1 VVMAGAG
8 SAVVRRQLG
17 SKLRQLRL
25 AAGKDVADV
34 VTAGLASKAK
44 MSRIEGGKGP
54 VKIADVRALC
64 WLYGASAE
72 TTEALAAL
80 APGTQ
85 QEDWWETYEN
95 VVVPDWFGLYVGLE
109 QSASRLRCF
118 DPELVH
124 GLLQT
129 EDYARAVIE
138 SEDTLEPKV
147 IAQRLQFRMDRQRRV
162 LDGHPDLTVVL
173 GAGALSLVVGSPDA
187 MAAQLDHMRQLAR
200 DKVASIRFLPWSVGA
215 YPMRGSF
222 ALLDFDSNDDPTVA
236 YVEFSMGARYV
247 EQSAQVEEY
256 EHVFDVLLNKSVS
269 IEEWSP

>member
-1 VVMAGAG
+1 MAGAG

-162 LDGHPDLTVVL
+162 LNGHPDLTVVL
-173 GAGALSLVVGSPDA
+173 GAGALSLVVGSPDV

-200 DKVASIRFLPWSVGA
+200 DKVARHPVPAMVGRRIPDERQLRLA
-215 YPMRGSF
+215 RLRLERRSNGRLRRVQHGCPLRRAVITGRG
-222 ALLDFDSNDDPTVA
+222 VR
-236 YVEFSMGARYV
+236 ARLRRP
-247 EQSAQVEEY
+247 AQ
-256 EHVFDVLLNKSVS
+256 
-269 IEEWSP
+269 

>member
-1 VVMAGAG
+1 MKRWEGG
-8 SAVVRRQLG
+8 HGRSRFRLVVRRQLG

-64 WLYGASAE
+64 WLYGASPE

-129 EDYARAVIE
+129 EDYARAAISADSRLGADVVE
-138 SEDTLEPKV
+138 QRVKFRLE
-147 IAQRLQFRMDRQRRV
+147 RQRT
-162 LDGHPDLTVVL
+162 LAELTIIL
-173 GAGALSLVVGSPDA
+173 SEGALRLVAGSPEI
-187 MAAQLDHMRQLAR
+187 MAAQIEHLRQAAAT
-200 DKVASIRFLPWSVGA
+200 VVVLPFAAGT
-215 YPMRGSF
+215 YPLRGSF
-222 ALLDFDSNDDPTVA
+222 ALLDFDASDEDPSIA
-236 YVEFSMGARYV
+236 YIDGPPAARYLDQPD
-247 EQSAQVEEY
+247 ERAEY
-256 EHVFDVLLNKSVS
+256 EFVWGVIEDMSIP
-269 IEEWSP
+269 IEEWQ